1 MDGVYPTSRQAACIG
16 PQQKTSWISYIFLQ
30 KKSTFDIQAVLLLSA
45 LCLHVLADFHCYHC
59 GEESCSSIISPVA
72 TTPTIPT
79 SFFSSLLYRLGAI
92 NTTLHIKH
100 GWSLFLKVK
109 TGAVQSAW
117 VKAFKNTARLKS
129 WSRSRMSSPQQMS
142 PIATQGVA
150 MFCRLMWSST
160 EQYADMLCILI
171 SVMN

>member
-100 GWSLFLKVK
+100 GWSLFLVFWKSK
-109 TGAVQSAW
+109 QGQCKAPELKHLKILHGSKADLDRECPAHNKW
-117 VKAFKNTARLKS
+117 VLLLLKA
-129 WSRSRMSSPQQMS
+129 
-142 PIATQGVA
+142 
-150 MFCRLMWSST
+150 
-160 EQYADMLCILI
+160 
-171 SVMN
+171 